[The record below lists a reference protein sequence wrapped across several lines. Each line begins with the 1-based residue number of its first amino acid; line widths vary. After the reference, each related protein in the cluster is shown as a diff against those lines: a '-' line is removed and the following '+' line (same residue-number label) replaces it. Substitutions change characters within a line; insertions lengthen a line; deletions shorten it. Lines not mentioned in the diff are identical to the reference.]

1 MGPGEWGELPELN
14 CYTLSSTS
22 SRFAFFYRGSHGYDI
37 ADLLFL
43 VYDDQ
48 WRLHSQSKRVFRNHT
63 HCTTVLEAGYYN
75 IFCLSFTK
83 WHDHSKCNFCLLHYH
98 IDKEGKEG
106 VLAIAYDPMRSNK
119 VL

>member
-1 MGPGEWGELPELN
+1 MDPSEWGELSELN
-14 CYTLSSTS
+14 SYTLPSTS
-22 SRFAFFYRGSHGYDI
+22 SLFVFFSRGSHGYDI

-48 WRLHSQSKRVFRNHT
+48 WRLHSQSKRVLRNHT

-106 VLAIAYDPMRSNK
+106 VLALALDPMRSNK